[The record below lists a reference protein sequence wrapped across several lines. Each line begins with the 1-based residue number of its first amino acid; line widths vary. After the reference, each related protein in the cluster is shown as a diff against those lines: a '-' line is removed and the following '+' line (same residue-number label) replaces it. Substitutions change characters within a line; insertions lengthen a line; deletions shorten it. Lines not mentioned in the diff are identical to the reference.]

1 MAERDDTEGLSGEDR
16 QANRVTINKE
26 FGSFDAFVSEYIS
39 NVSTSGVFVRT
50 TEPLQVGTKI
60 NLEFTV
66 LMDGFETVSG
76 EGEVVRVVE
85 DPPGMGVVFTKLSS
99 TSQAIIERLL
109 TAQRSTAGDS

>member
-1 MAERDDTEGLSGEDR
+1 VARRTGEPMSDRTRAE
-16 QANRVTINKE
+16 RVTINKE
-26 FGSFDAFVSEYIS
+26 FDSFDAFVDEYVT
-39 NVSTSGVFVRT
+39 NVSTSGVFVRSG
-50 TEPLQVGTKI
+50 EPLPVGTQV

-76 EGEVVRVVE
+76 EGEVVRVHD

-109 TAQRSTAGDS
+109 TRGERGS